1 MKKYLVF
8 IFTLLFTFVLA
19 SCDLNKYYEN
29 TWFSNE
35 SLQKCIVDELPEIKD
50 TDYVN
55 VNDQEIYMNL
65 AEDEYED
72 YVETV
77 YEYLKTQD
85 YRYLGTRGEQ
95 NNTLAGVMTT
105 YFFKEANS
113 LEEFRDKYHEADYRF
128 VYSDG
133 TKEETYGTVFNIIFF
148 DRNENGI
155 LKYKN
160 KSFNYNTRMR
170 LSHRS
175 ETALSHLYVLDE
187 ETEYKDE
194 IIEAYKSKYNLEYN
208 IEISKIYGVF
218 YKDSKLV
225 IPFIQG
231 GPGDAVAW
239 GETVANIYFY
249 YGDHHRIEVYYDNDF
264 YTLQEAYDN
273 GLLTRENIIEMAR
286 NDENHCKMGHSWY
299 ENKCLVCGELKLELE
314 TEEVF
319 VENPYTQYIR
329 TGYSSLD
336 ADNYQIITSYSE
348 LNWYYQN
355 NKDIC
360 NLERND
366 PGNAIDLTIGF
377 LDAIDKY
384 NTKWFEENALVLI
397 PLIESSGSITHTITS
412 YNVIAGILKI
422 NIKSNIPE
430 SGTEDMMGWHLIM
443 EVNKIHI
450 HDVNCVEI
458 YKDNVLLNE
467 VKNEVSLSYFHSFLE
482 NYGEKFVEVQY
493 VNYRGSIA
501 PGVLQETKFSTN
513 RNDIDTIFN
522 YFKNVKLTKT
532 IVEQEKMEPGMAFD
546 YYVFITENGQ
556 INKISLYPYR
566 SINFTD
572 YVATF
577 DVPEMKNYTQANNL
591 LSHSI
596 VYDAYYTTNNT
607 FKIDEINYINEL
619 MIKQYIPSQYYM
631 SDMLYV
637 DYEGCKLRIIDSTH
651 FEYNNKY
658 YEILGNV
665 TFKDLIDKT
674 APYSYYRGE
683 QTVSLVYTEVVIA
696 YAKEII
702 YMTGQTMYVSEIV
715 SLVNRYQGEGPGVEK
730 YIYLDPKCTI
740 QLTEDKVIEDDLT
753 LYISY
758 KSPTNEDGVYC

>member
-8 IFTLLFTFVLA
+8 IFTLLFTFVLT

-148 DRNENGI
+148 DRSENGI

-170 LSHRS
+170 LRHRS
-175 ETALSHLYVLDE
+175 ETALSYLYVLDE

-208 IEISKIYGVF
+208 IEISKMYGVF

-239 GETVANIYFY
+239 GETVADIYFY
-249 YGDHHRIEVYYDNDF
+249 YGDHHRIEVYYDNEF

-286 NDENHCKMGHSWY
+286 NDENHCRMGHSWY

-314 TEEVF
+314 IEEVF

-412 YNVIAGILKI
+412 YNIIAGTLMI
-422 NIKSNIPE
+422 NIESIVPE
-430 SGTEDMMGWHLIM
+430 VCTDDMAGWHLIM
-443 EVNKIHI
+443 EVNKSHI
-450 HDVNCVEI
+450 YDVNCVEI

-467 VKNEVSLSYFHSFLE
+467 VKNEVSLSYFHPFLE
-482 NYGEKFVEVQY
+482 NYGDEFVEVQY
-493 VNYRGSIA
+493 VNYRGNVA
-501 PGVLQETKFSTN
+501 PGVLQYTKFSTN

-532 IVEQEKMEPGMAFD
+532 ILEQEKMEPGMAYD
-546 YYVFITENGQ
+546 YYVFITEQGE
-556 INKISLYPYR
+556 IKKVSLYPYR
-566 SINFTD
+566 YINFTD
-572 YVATF
+572 YETTF
-577 DVPEMKNYTQANNL
+577 NVPEMQHYTQANNL

-607 FKIDEINYINEL
+607 FKIDEVDYINEL
-619 MIKQYIPSQYYM
+619 MIKEYKPTQYYM

-637 DYEGCKLRIIDSTH
+637 DYEGSKLRIIDSTH
-651 FEYNNKY
+651 FEYNYKY
-658 YEILGNV
+658 YEILGNI
-665 TFKDLIDKT
+665 TFRDLIGKT

-683 QTVSLVYTEVVIA
+683 HIVTLVYPLSLEHSA
-696 YAKEII
+696 EKDII
-702 YMTGQTMYVSEIV
+702 YMAGQTMYVSEINTLLNN
-715 SLVNRYQGEGPGVEK
+715 SFDMGVML
-730 YIYLDPKCTI
+730 YAYLDGNCTI
-740 QLTEDKVIEDDLT
+740 PLTNDKVIEEDLT

-758 KSPTNEDGVYC
+758 NSPTTEDGVYC